1 MTLPLDALRYFV
13 AVAEELHF
21 GLAAQR
27 LHMTQPPLSQR
38 IRQLEDALRVPL
50 FKRTTRSVELTAAGQ
65 VLLVRA
71 RALLQAAAD
80 AEQAT
85 QGAGKGESGPLRLG
99 FTSSAAY
106 RVLPAALARFTAAY
120 PQVRLEMREKVS
132 VELAEDLMSHRI
144 DVALLRPMPGRE
156 YAGLETIAVDREP
169 LVVVAPRGHAFAE
182 LQSVPVRKLDGEPIL
197 GFSAEHSPYFH
208 KVLIDLFTGAGIRPC
223 LRTDSVLPTLLALVE
238 AGLGIAVV
246 PESATVLRE
255 RQLVYRKLRGAPPRL
270 HAELN
275 CLRRTGDDTPVA
287 ANFIACLR
295 GLKPRQN
302 FEQ

>member
-1 MTLPLDALRYFV
+1 MPLPLETLRYFV

-21 GLAAQR
+21 GFAAQR

-71 RALLQAAAD
+71 RALLEAAAD

-85 QGAGKGESGPLRLG
+85 ERAGKGESGALRLG

-120 PQVRLEMREKVS
+120 PEVRLEMREKVS
-132 VELAEDLMSHRI
+132 VELADDLMSHRI

-156 YAGLETIAVDREP
+156 YVGLESIAVDRET
-169 LVVVAPRGHAFAE
+169 LVVAAPRDHGFAA
-182 LQSVPVRKLDGEPIL
+182 LQFVPVRTLDGEPIL
-197 GFSAEHSPYFH
+197 GFSAQHSPYFH
-208 KVLIDLFTGAGIRPC
+208 KVLDDLFTGAGIRP
-223 LRTDSVLPTLLALVE
+223 RVRMESVLPTLLALVE
-238 AGLGIAVV
+238 AGLGITVV

-270 HAELN
+270 HAQLD
-275 CLRRTGDDTPVA
+275 CLRRTSDITPVA

-295 GLKPRQN
+295 GLNPRQAG
-302 FEQ
+302 